1 MIRMHPDSDLLV
13 EYAAGSLSFAPCIS
27 VTTHLQYCATCC
39 HSVESLKEI
48 GGNMLDAGE
57 SMPVSDDLLDKI
69 LSCIEATADEDLSAK
84 GSDINHANGS
94 NTNHAKGS
102 TAAPKRAVE
111 DPIARDLPDYVR
123 DLLPTRELNWRK
135 LSSSLKVAPLSVGED
150 KYELALHR
158 INAGGKAPSHDHTG
172 QEITVVLKG
181 SFSDEDGVYQPGDFI
196 VRHPGDKHR
205 PFAARNEE
213 CICLSVLEAPIR
225 LTGIKRI
232 FNPFLSFSPS

>member
-1 MIRMHPDSDLLV
+1 MIRMHPSPDLLV
-13 EYAAGSLSFAPCIS
+13 EYASGSLSRAPCIS

-48 GGNMLDAGE
+48 GGDMLDAGE
-57 SMPVSDDLLDKI
+57 SVPVSDDLLGKI
-69 LSCIEATADEDLSAK
+69 LNCIESIADEDLLAE
-84 GSDINHANGS
+84 GSHKDLLAEGS
-94 NTNHAKGS
+94 S
-102 TAAPKRAVE
+102 TVPKQKVGDGIAA
-111 DPIARDLPDYVR
+111 DLPDYVR
-123 DLLPTRELNWRK
+123 DLLPMRELNWRK
-135 LSSSLKVAPLSVGED
+135 LSSSLRVAPISVGED

-158 INAGGKAPSHDHTG
+158 INAGGKAPSHDHNG

-196 VRHPGDKHR
+196 VRHPGDEHR

-225 LTGIKRI
+225 LTGIKRV

>member
-13 EYAAGSLSFAPCIS
+13 EYAAGSLSLAPCIS

-69 LSCIEATADEDLSAK
+69 LSCIEATADEDLSTK
-84 GSDINHANGS
+84 GSNA
-94 NTNHAKGS
+94 NHAKCS
-102 TAAPKRAVE
+102 TAAVE
-111 DPIARDLPDYVR
+111 DAIAGDLPDYVR
-123 DLLPTRELNWRK
+123 DLLPMRELNWRK

-196 VRHPGDKHR
+196 VRHPGDEHR

-225 LTGIKRI
+225 LTGIKRV